1 MITQRQKS
9 PLLHDQSPESVR
21 FVTDVTL
28 NKEISGRREGY
39 SAFKHKTREKKYST
53 EKAAVFLSD
62 LKIEAVVRR

>member
-1 MITQRQKS
+1 
-9 PLLHDQSPESVR
+9 VR